1 MEDLKSHFL
10 SWFIMEN
17 IFINV
22 YVYVFKNVCMCTCLL
37 LQPTQRHWGTK
48 IPYPKPR
55 VEVLLG
61 GCELEGVDV
70 CQCVWGPS
78 SMWRHSVE
86 GQSASRPVHI
96 HSYSV
101 GAGRAETYDCSNLVV
116 PGSVTIISTI
126 KSPGLVVPSKQAVI
140 TLSSPWDSSVCHS
153 YINISFPLYL
163 PVTAASQTLS
173 TQHLDIVVKPL
184 WVIRIRL
191 LLSNPRHLSVVLRQR
206 EVSVGCVW
214 VQREFTGIWRENKT
228 WLGY

>member
-1 MEDLKSHFL
+1 
-10 SWFIMEN
+10 
-17 IFINV
+17 
-22 YVYVFKNVCMCTCLL
+22 MCVCLL
-37 LQPTQRHWGTK
+37 LQPTQRHWGTN
-48 IPYPKPR
+48 IEPKPR

-78 SMWRHSVE
+78 SMWGHSVE

-101 GAGRAETYDCSNLVV
+101 RARGGETYDCTTIVV
-116 PGSVTIISTI
+116 PGIVTIISTI
-126 KSPGLVVPSKQAVI
+126 KFPGLVVPSKPAVS

-153 YINISFPLYL
+153 YINTSSPLYL

-173 TQHLDIVVKPL
+173 TQHLEQGVKPL

-206 EVSVGCVW
+206 EFSVGCVW
-214 VQREFTGIWRENKT
+214 VQCEFTGIWRENKT
-228 WLGY
+228 WLDC